1 MKRFIIKYNG
11 VNQLD
16 KQENIPNNWFQDPQ
30 FPTGGFKYQTSTN
43 GTNYSIHG
51 HGINPNAVTKFL
63 GSNLA
68 TGATASI
75 TTRPTGGY
83 STQTNTLANGT
94 KVNSKTMNS
103 TERNQSHI
111 PLSGSPF

>member
-1 MKRFIIKYNG
+1 M
-11 VNQLD
+11 
-16 KQENIPNNWFQDPQ
+16 
-30 FPTGGFKYQTSTN
+30 
-43 GTNYSIHG
+43 
-51 HGINPNAVTKFL
+51 TKFP

-111 PLSGSPF
+111 SLSGSPF